1 MNVAIIDDKIRSE
14 SILRYKTVRF
24 YVDDDLEIEK
34 LDGIGD
40 SKKAITGD
48 SHADICSKI
57 IRKYNSDCSITN
69 IIVKGSSTGDLEK
82 FVSGLEFVS
91 EMEEID
97 IVNLSI
103 GFTDRNYAVELNHA
117 IRKLL
122 KRGIKIVAAYS
133 NSGEET
139 YPAAFDNV
147 IGCRAAQNRMDRGYY
162 KQNDVFFAT
171 GTHIIRLNSGTPFFT
186 PNVNSYATAYIT
198 SLISNNIPIK

>member
-1 MNVAIIDDKIRSE
+1 
-14 SILRYKTVRF
+14 
-24 YVDDDLEIEK
+24 
-34 LDGIGD
+34 
-40 SKKAITGD
+40 
-48 SHADICSKI
+48 
-57 IRKYNSDCSITN
+57 
-69 IIVKGSSTGDLEK
+69 
-82 FVSGLEFVS
+82 LEFVS

-162 KQNDVFFAT
+162 KQNDVFLP
-171 GTHIIRLNSGTPFFT
+171 R
-186 PNVNSYATAYIT
+186 V
-198 SLISNNIPIK
+198 PI